1 MEALAH
7 PSTEDDEDG
16 KCPMVKNQLLP
27 GLRSFCSALKGLTL
41 FIQIVISFYVVLIF
55 PQISRFL
62 ISVCEEVCDE
72 VNIFDDG
79 KILTRNLDGPE
90 SIKALA
96 KKPDE
101 VAVLEERVSLWIKRV
116 MEVSCNGKTSSGI
129 QLLNDF
135 KTRCFSYIRC

>member
-1 MEALAH
+1 MVTGIERIMECVYMEALAH

-41 FIQIVISFYVVLIF
+41 IT
-55 PQISRFL
+55 QISYLLYRSFWFL
-62 ISVCEEVCDE
+62 LENSRYFVSVCEEVCDE

-79 KILTRNLDGPE
+79 KILTRNLEGPE

-116 MEVSCNGKTSSGI
+116 MEVSYNVKRVS
-129 QLLNDF
+129 
-135 KTRCFSYIRC
+135 K